1 MIRQKAPNDKTGD
14 DAMVLTMIDW
24 RDCAVIEYVPERV
37 SGRPSFLGCRLQVD
51 VLMLLYFANRVLVG
65 EPVVVSG
72 GELMV
77 VVEASFEL

>member
-37 SGRPSFLGCRLQVD
+37 LGS
-51 VLMLLYFANRVLVG
+51 
-65 EPVVVSG
+65 PVVPWLSSSG
-72 GELMV
+72 GCVGWLAERGKQC
-77 VVEASFEL
+77 

>member
-1 MIRQKAPNDKTGD
+1 
-14 DAMVLTMIDW
+14 
-24 RDCAVIEYVPERV
+24 
-37 SGRPSFLGCRLQVD
+37 
-51 VLMLLYFANRVLVG
+51 MLLCFANRVLVG